1 MRDRRADLI
10 IRCCAIISHYI
21 YHMLS
26 ITFDFSLWQFFVL
39 LILLSMILS
48 TVRTSIIL
56 LSIDRL
62 LLLLLP
68 DLLLY
73 YYYYININI
82 IIIMIIIII
91 VILIFCKHYHSPWSI
106 IFTNRSRVRCP
117 TAGRPE
123 RLESRRF
130 NTCPTYSTT
139 LLFFSLSRSFLSW
152 HGAYK
157 ARRRPLGVRK
167 GTGTSL
173 RYPHVFHCTDF
184 FTFI

>member
-1 MRDRRADLI
+1 MTIFRVINFIEYDFKY
-10 IRCCAIISHYI
+10 CANH
-21 YHMLS
+21 LS
-26 ITFDFSLWQFFVL
+26 
-39 LILLSMILS
+39 
-48 TVRTSIIL
+48 L

-68 DLLLY
+68 DLLLYY

-117 TAGRPE
+117 TAGRRSALKAAASTRA
-123 RLESRRF
+123 RLTRLHFCSFPFHARFSRDTAPSRRDV
-130 NTCPTYSTT
+130 
-139 LLFFSLSRSFLSW
+139 
-152 HGAYK
+152 
-157 ARRRPLGVRK
+157 RPLGVRK